1 MLQGEW
7 VIKINKFFNISQHD
21 CLHFCSNCVLFCNQS
36 RSIFQT
42 YLWYKQDVV
51 EVSKRVFGSE
61 NYRVAMS
68 LINLGKFLS
77 GCAHNYSEA
86 ILVFTEALRIQH
98 KGAKGQMNTTFA
110 STLNHMGKA
119 YELRSRIG
127 DLDRAEKCYLQ
138 AAKVFRYSM
147 IPSDDHEVINVLC
160 NLYHVRE
167 LLSQKKTSIK
177 NECDEEIN
185 SIIQPNQI
193 LEKISEESRDDDDK
207 QFPTRAPYRNWASF
221 CFSTS

>member
-1 MLQGEW
+1 
-7 VIKINKFFNISQHD
+7 
-21 CLHFCSNCVLFCNQS
+21 
-36 RSIFQT
+36 
-42 YLWYKQDVV
+42 
-51 EVSKRVFGSE
+51 
-61 NYRVAMS
+61 MS
-68 LINLGKFLS
+68 LINLGNFLS
-77 GCAHNYSEA
+77 GCAHNHSEA

-98 KGAKGQMNTTFA
+98 KGANGHMNTTFA

-119 YELRSRIG
+119 YVLRSRSG

-147 IPSDDHEVINVLC
+147 IPSDDQAVINVLC

-167 LLSQKKTSIK
+167 LRRKKVVSRNNK
-177 NECDEEIN
+177 SDKQLK
-185 SIIQPNQI
+185 SIIQSNEI

-207 QFPTRAPYRNWASF
+207 QIPQAPYTIWASF